1 MCWLTKNKLRWNAAL
16 LLDLIQPPTA
26 QEDDED
32 YANQIKILI
41 QRVGN
46 HLSLEQNAS
55 HYAAAY
61 IYRQDSWQAD
71 DLQLDEF
78 TKGRSLFINTCL
90 CYWKML
96 ICQIFSQHYS
106 IVLSKIKHDCLRCTI
121 EQLHVRMLF
130 YPRVILYTFYHFCS
144 FMVVLGA
151 EALGLVSSIG
161 FF

>member
-1 MCWLTKNKLRWNAAL
+1 MLKVWNYTSFLFSQLISRLTKNKLRWNAAL

-26 QEDDED
+26 REDDED
-32 YANQIKILI
+32 YANKIKILI

-55 HYAAAY
+55 HYAATY

-90 CYWKML
+90 CYRKML
-96 ICQIFSQHYS
+96 ICQIFFHHYS
-106 IVLSKIKHDCLRCTI
+106 NCVIKIQTWLFT
-121 EQLHVRMLF
+121 LHNRTAPCQVCYFFPGLYF
-130 YPRVILYTFYHFCS
+130 ILLCHLC
-144 FMVVLGA
+144 
-151 EALGLVSSIG
+151 
-161 FF
+161 